1 MTQFNAPVF
10 DIERPS
16 GQCAYTGRT
25 LAVGEDYIAAL
36 VECEPA
42 EKESGAA
49 EQRAAPRSRVDGLG
63 LRRVDISLE
72 SWERG
77 HRPDAVFCHWRTTV
91 AAPNERRRPF
101 VDDAV
106 LMDFLRRLGESDD
119 PQRRAFRFVLCLI
132 LMRRKLL
139 RYDGTRQR
147 IAADPLAADPAQGV
161 AQEWWIVTPKLD
173 LSKGPMGKWHPTE
186 TLEVLD
192 PRLDDAQVQQV
203 TEQLG
208 EVLRSEV

>member
-1 MTQFNAPVF
+1 
-10 DIERPS
+10 
-16 GQCAYTGRT
+16 
-25 LAVGEDYIAAL
+25 
-36 VECEPA
+36 
-42 EKESGAA
+42 
-49 EQRAAPRSRVDGLG
+49 VDGLG

-72 SWERG
+72 AWERG
-77 HRPDAVFCHWRTTV
+77 PRPDAIYCHWRSTV
-91 AAPNERRRPF
+91 QAPHERRRPF

-139 RYDGTRQR
+139 RYDGTRER
-147 IAADPLAADPAQGV
+147 IAADPQAADAAKPAPQ
-161 AQEWWIVTPKLD
+161 QWWIVTPKLD
-173 LSKGPMGKWHPTE
+173 LAKGPMGKWHPTE

-192 PRLDDAQVQQV
+192 PQLEDAQVQMV

-208 EVLRSEV
+208 EVLRSEL